1 MALVRS
7 NGRLAVLIVWLAFT
21 APLAR
26 AQTPAE
32 RGAYL
37 VNAVGAC
44 GNCHTPKGPQG
55 DLPGR
60 ALSGNW
66 VVEDNA
72 AFRAVSANITPDLK
86 TGIGRYTDAQLVRAI
101 REGIRPDGS
110 LIGPP
115 MPFAQYR
122 RMADDDVYAIVAYLR
137 TVPPIESVAETSSYH
152 IPLPPAYG
160 PPIDF
165 MSAPDRSDTV
175 AYGAYVAGPLGHC
188 VECHTPMLPGGRRDQ
203 SRIGAGGQEFHG
215 PWGGSVAANIT
226 SSRANGIGDWSDVEI
241 ERAIRSGISRNGRAL
256 SPPMGFAYYRNISA
270 PDMGAL
276 IAYLRSLPPVE
287 K

>member
-1 MALVRS
+1 LAW
-7 NGRLAVLIVWLAFT
+7 NRLRGHFAVLIVGLLLFGAG
-21 APLAR
+21 AQ

-55 DLPGR
+55 DLPGLM
-60 ALSGNW
+60 LSGNW
-66 VVEDNA
+66 VVEDNP

-86 TGIGRYTDAQLVRAI
+86 TGVGSWTDAQLVRAI

-122 RMADDDVYAIVAYLR
+122 RMADDDVFAIVAYLR
-137 TVPPIESVAETSSYH
+137 TVPPVESAAEKSSYH

-160 PPIDF
+160 PPIDY
-165 MSAPDRSDTV
+165 MAAPSRADAV

-188 VECHTPMLPGGRRDQ
+188 MECHTPMLPGGRRDV

-215 PWGGSVAANIT
+215 PWGGSVAANLT
-226 SSRANGIGDWSDVEI
+226 SSRESGLGAWSDAEI
-241 ERAIRSGISRNGRAL
+241 ERAIRTGVSRNGRAL
-256 SPPMGFAYYRNISA
+256 FPPMGFAYYRNISET
-270 PDMGAL
+270 DMAAL

-287 K
+287 R

>member
-1 MALVRS
+1 MAWNRS
-7 NGRLAVLIVWLAFT
+7 RGRLAVLVLCLTLVAVG
-21 APLAR
+21 AQ

-86 TGIGRYTDAQLVRAI
+86 TGVGSWTDAQLVRAI

-115 MPFAQYR
+115 MPFGQYR
-122 RMADDDVYAIVAYLR
+122 RMADDDVFAIVAYLR
-137 TVPPIESVAETSSYH
+137 TVPPVESVAEKSSYH

-165 MSAPDRSDTV
+165 MAAPSRADPV

-188 VECHTPMLPGGRRDQ
+188 VECHTPMLPGGRRDV

-215 PWGGSVAANIT
+215 PWGGSVAANLT
-226 SSRANGIGDWSDVEI
+226 SSRESGLGAWSDAEI
-241 ERAIRSGISRNGRAL
+241 ERAIRNGVSRTGRAL
-256 SPPMGFAYYRNISA
+256 FPPMGFAYYRNMSE
-270 PDMGAL
+270 PDMTAL

-287 K
+287 R